1 MSKEL
6 DELADIFAQK
16 VVQKIDAANGKRFIS
31 APSAMHPDL
40 QQAVNQLLETAEA
53 MDATESAFED
63 FQNRQ
68 KFRHAVQNLKDTTKE
83 LSS

>member
-1 MSKEL
+1 MSKGL
-6 DELADIFAQK
+6 DEFAGVLAQK
-16 VVQKIDAANGKRFIS
+16 VIQEIDATNRKRFVS

-40 QQAVNQLLETAEA
+40 QQAVDQLLEIAEK

>member
-1 MSKEL
+1 MSKGI
-6 DELADIFAQK
+6 DELADIMAQK
-16 VVQKIDAANGKRFIS
+16 IIEKIDAHNVKKFVS

-40 QQAVNQLLETAEA
+40 QQAVNKLLEVAEK

-68 KFRHAVQNLKDTTKE
+68 AFRHAVANLRDTKME
-83 LSS
+83 LTS